1 MHGALHQNC
10 AGLKST
16 IQSLYQ
22 SWCMVHS
29 GALLTTGDL
38 KSTIQGVYQS

>member
-10 AGLKST
+10 GDLKST

-29 GALLTTGDL
+29 GALLTTVV
-38 KSTIQGVYQS
+38 I